1 MQPPLLLSV
10 HTRTL
15 TRLLAQTRSRRR
27 STQRGARQ
35 RKRIF
40 TITTSKVLVM
50 TTIVLVAS
58 LTAIVAII
66 GGLLD
71 R

>member
-1 MQPPLLLSV
+1 MQPPLLLGM
-10 HTRTL
+10 HTRTI

-27 STQRGARQ
+27 STHRGARQ
-35 RKRIF
+35 RKRAF
-40 TITTSKVLVM
+40 TITISAVLVM

>member
-1 MQPPLLLSV
+1 MQPPLLLGV

-15 TRLLAQTRSRRR
+15 TRLLAQTRPRRR
-27 STQRGARQ
+27 STDRGARQ
-35 RKRIF
+35 RKRAP
-40 TITTSKVLVM
+40 TITTSAVLVM

-66 GGLLD
+66 GGLFD

>member
-1 MQPPLLLSV
+1 MQPPLLLGM
-10 HTRTL
+10 HTRTV

-27 STQRGARQ
+27 STQQSARQ
-35 RKRIF
+35 RKRIP
-40 TITTSKVLVM
+40 TITISAVLVM